1 MNPLA
6 AQARTDILSAIDNDE
21 LVLPSLPEI
30 ALQVREV
37 AEDPDA
43 GVMDLHKVIGNDVAL
58 TARIIKVANS
68 PTMRGAQ
75 EITNLQMALSRLGLQ
90 FTASLAMGLAME
102 QMFQA
107 KSKEIDRRIREV
119 WSRSSEIAGMCNVL
133 CKFRTSLQ
141 PDQATLAGL
150 VHNIG
155 ALPIFKYAEEN
166 PDALNNP
173 FVLDMLVYDLGAEL
187 GDKILSTWEFSPELV
202 HVPSDHLNFTRE
214 PDAVDYADIVTV
226 ALLQSHMGGN
236 HPLANIDYN
245 TVTAFARL
253 GLDPNMEDAEGEDI
267 SAEMEAAMAMLT

>member
-43 GVMDLHKVIGNDVAL
+43 GVMDLNKVIGNDVAL

-133 CKFRTSLQ
+133 CKFRTDLQ

-155 ALPIFKYAEEN
+155 TLPIFKYAEEN
-166 PDALNNP
+166 PESLNNP
-173 FVLDMLVYDLGAEL
+173 FVLDMLIYDLGAEL

-202 HVPSDHLNFTRE
+202 HVPSQHLDFNRE
-214 PDAVDYADIVTV
+214 GDEVSYADIVTV
-226 ALLQSHMGGN
+226 AMLQNYMGGN
-236 HPLANIDYN
+236 HPFANTDYA
-245 TVTAFARL
+245 TVTAFKRL

-267 SAEMEAAMAMLT
+267 SAEMEAAMSMLA